1 MKDIYLDYAATTPT
15 AQKVIKA
22 MKPYWHKNFANPSSL
37 YNLGQKVKKDINN
50 AQKDIAQI
58 LTCQPGEIIF
68 TSGGTSSINLA
79 FKGLLLG
86 EKEKSHFIISA
97 IEHPAVLAT
106 AKYLQKIGHE
116 MSVIPVNKDGLIE
129 LETLKKEI
137 KDNTKLLSIM
147 MANNEIGTI
156 QPLREIGKYLEKI
169 NKTRKNKIY
178 FHSDA
183 CQGAGILELNVNKLH
198 LDLLTLSGSKIYGP
212 KGIGILYVKKK
223 TPLTPLIHGSQDNNL
238 YSGTENVPGIIGLA
252 FALKLTQAQ
261 KEKEGKRLKK
271 LRDYLIKEILNKIP
285 ETKLNG
291 HPEKRLANNI
301 NISFLGVESES
312 ILLYLDEEGVRV
324 SGGAACQAQEGEL
337 SPVILALGQS
347 PKRASSA
354 IRFSLGKYTTKKNIK
369 YLMKKLPV
377 IISFLRKTSFLE
389 NRELKLKENIYNKGI
404 GIGI

>member
-1 MKDIYLDYAATTPT
+1 MKNIYLDYAATTPT
-15 AQKVIKA
+15 DHRVIKA
-22 MKPYWHKNFANPSSL
+22 MKPYWYKNFANPSSL
-37 YNLGQKVKKDINN
+37 YNLGQKVKTDIKN

-58 LTCQPGEIIF
+58 LTCQPSEIIF

-97 IEHPAVLAT
+97 IEHPATLT
-106 AKYLQKIGHE
+106 IAKYLQKLGHKI
-116 MSVIPVNKDGLIE
+116 SIIPVNKDGLIK
-129 LETLKKEI
+129 LEILKKEI
-137 KDNTKLLSIM
+137 KDNTRLLSIM

-156 QPLREIGKYLEKI
+156 QPLKEIGKYLEKI

-183 CQGAGILELNVNKLH
+183 CQGAGILKINVNKLH

-212 KGIGILYVKKK
+212 KGIGILKVKKK

-252 FALKLTQAQ
+252 LALKLAQ
-261 KEKEGKRLKK
+261 VRKEKERKRLKK

-285 ETKLNG
+285 GSKLNG
-291 HPEKRLANNI
+291 HPKKRLANNI
-301 NISFLGVESES
+301 NISFLNIESES
-312 ILLYLDEEGVRV
+312 ILLYLDGKGIQV
-324 SGGAACQAQEGEL
+324 SGGAACRSQEGEL
-337 SPVILALGQS
+337 SPIILALGKS
-347 PKRASSA
+347 SAWASSA
-354 IRFSLGKYTTKKNIK
+354 IRFSLGKYTKKKDLK
-369 YLMKKLPV
+369 YLMKKLPA

-389 NRELKLKENIYNKGI
+389 NKNIKLKNNIYNKEIKI
-404 GIGI
+404 GI